1 MLLQSIKKCI
11 IYLKPSCFHIGL
23 PLHGTVMLCQVI
35 PIDIL
40 DIGRTSIIPVLKKKK
55 KKKAIQRQR
64 KSVQFSPKFSEL
76 VASRERP
83 EHRSCCSQF
92 YILCLKLSSYLSHT
106 GCNFIYYIFFQSN
119 LKMFTR
125 VKGTGSSIITQ
136 VETKTHNS
144 MCSIQIFTW
153 SFNPYFIY
161 LGIQLIYKLQLKY
174 KLQEILLCSI
184 FFYQT
189 YSTINQVKLVCEC
202 VCIYE

>member
-1 MLLQSIKKCI
+1 MNTYNLKVFQQRSFCTCNRKLLRHILQRCRLIIILEIFSGKQNMMLLQSIKKCI

-23 PLHGTVMLCQVI
+23 LHGTVMLCQVI

-40 DIGRTSIIPVLKKKK
+40 DIGRTSIIPVLKK

-106 GCNFIYYIFFQSN
+106 DVT
-119 LKMFTR
+119 LFTTYFSR
-125 VKGTGSSIITQ
+125 VI
-136 VETKTHNS
+136 
-144 MCSIQIFTW
+144 
-153 SFNPYFIY
+153 
-161 LGIQLIYKLQLKY
+161 
-174 KLQEILLCSI
+174 
-184 FFYQT
+184 
-189 YSTINQVKLVCEC
+189 
-202 VCIYE
+202 